1 MNNNEYSIIMTRII
15 TLELLP
21 QGNLDSSR
29 GDTIYMYI
37 SDKLFIFVKF
47 SWIKLAKFMI
57 KQYHKCNCSKLIV
70 NSLTNLCES
79 PCRYLCWDMATLIVS
94 PA

>member
-29 GDTIYMYI
+29 GDSQGSHSQHKYRQGDSHKLVSEFTI
-37 SDKLFIFVKF
+37 SRQF
-47 SWIKLAKFMI
+47 
-57 KQYHKCNCSKLIV
+57 
-70 NSLTNLCES
+70 
-79 PCRYLCWDMATLIVS
+79 
-94 PA
+94 

>member
-29 GDTIYMYI
+29 GD
-37 SDKLFIFVKF
+37 
-47 SWIKLAKFMI
+47 
-57 KQYHKCNCSKLIV
+57 
-70 NSLTNLCES
+70 NLD
-79 PCRYLCWDMATLIVS
+79 RHI

>member
-15 TLELLP
+15 TELLP

-29 GDTIYMYI
+29 GDSQGSHI
-37 SDKLFIFVKF
+37 
-47 SWIKLAKFMI
+47 
-57 KQYHKCNCSKLIV
+57 
-70 NSLTNLCES
+70 
-79 PCRYLCWDMATLIVS
+79 

>member
-15 TLELLP
+15 ALELLP

-29 GDTIYMYI
+29 GDSQGSHI
-37 SDKLFIFVKF
+37 
-47 SWIKLAKFMI
+47 
-57 KQYHKCNCSKLIV
+57 
-70 NSLTNLCES
+70 
-79 PCRYLCWDMATLIVS
+79 

>member
-29 GDTIYMYI
+29 GDSQGSHIPANFVRIQKFLLKRWI
-37 SDKLFIFVKF
+37 SRRLKRGIPE
-47 SWIKLAKFMI
+47 
-57 KQYHKCNCSKLIV
+57 QG
-70 NSLTNLCES
+70 
-79 PCRYLCWDMATLIVS
+79 
-94 PA
+94 

>member
-21 QGNLDSSR
+21 QGNLDSSM
-29 GDTIYMYI
+29 GDNQGSHI
-37 SDKLFIFVKF
+37 
-47 SWIKLAKFMI
+47 
-57 KQYHKCNCSKLIV
+57 
-70 NSLTNLCES
+70 
-79 PCRYLCWDMATLIVS
+79 

>member
-29 GDTIYMYI
+29 GDSQGDSHKLVSEFTIRFEQ
-37 SDKLFIFVKF
+37 LH
-47 SWIKLAKFMI
+47 L
-57 KQYHKCNCSKLIV
+57 
-70 NSLTNLCES
+70 
-79 PCRYLCWDMATLIVS
+79 
-94 PA
+94 

>member
-21 QGNLDSSR
+21 QGNPQGNLDSSR
-29 GDTIYMYI
+29 GDSQGSHI
-37 SDKLFIFVKF
+37 
-47 SWIKLAKFMI
+47 
-57 KQYHKCNCSKLIV
+57 
-70 NSLTNLCES
+70 
-79 PCRYLCWDMATLIVS
+79 

>member
-29 GDTIYMYI
+29 GDNQGSHIPGDSHKLVSEFTISFEQLHLWYCLIINFANLIQLNFTNINNLSEMYM
-37 SDKLFIFVKF
+37 
-47 SWIKLAKFMI
+47 
-57 KQYHKCNCSKLIV
+57 
-70 NSLTNLCES
+70 
-79 PCRYLCWDMATLIVS
+79 
-94 PA
+94 

>member
-29 GDTIYMYI
+29 GDNQGSRIPT
-37 SDKLFIFVKF
+37 SH
-47 SWIKLAKFMI
+47 FME
-57 KQYHKCNCSKLIV
+57 N
-70 NSLTNLCES
+70 
-79 PCRYLCWDMATLIVS
+79 VS
-94 PA
+94 PNRPVL

>member
-29 GDTIYMYI
+29 RDSQGSHI
-37 SDKLFIFVKF
+37 
-47 SWIKLAKFMI
+47 
-57 KQYHKCNCSKLIV
+57 
-70 NSLTNLCES
+70 
-79 PCRYLCWDMATLIVS
+79 

>member
-1 MNNNEYSIIMTRII
+1 MNNNEYSII

-29 GDTIYMYI
+29 GDSQGSHI
-37 SDKLFIFVKF
+37 
-47 SWIKLAKFMI
+47 
-57 KQYHKCNCSKLIV
+57 
-70 NSLTNLCES
+70 
-79 PCRYLCWDMATLIVS
+79 